1 MKEIKITNFIPVNS
15 PSFRGKE
22 KEYLNECIDSGWISF
37 EGPFVERF
45 EDEFAKHHHRTNGIS
60 VSNGT
65 AALEL
70 AFNALELKPGDEVI
84 MPSFTIISCARA
96 ILMSGATP
104 VLVDVEIDSWNAS
117 PEAII
122 NLISENTKA
131 ILVVHTYGLPVNLL
145 PLMKICEKR
154 NIHLIEDVAEAIGL
168 KLNGSLCGSF
178 GAISTFSFYPNK
190 HITTGEG
197 GMILTDDKRFA
208 EKCRLMRNL
217 AFEGK
222 RRFVHHHLAPNY
234 RLTNMQAAIGLAQ
247 LENLQESIEMKK
259 NMGRTYLELLES
271 FHLIQLPL
279 LETSYAEN
287 IFWVFGILLKDQVNL
302 CAQEMI
308 NRLNLEGIGCREF
321 FWPIHEQPVFKNEN
335 FYSDEDAFPVSSK
348 IARRGLYLPSGIS
361 LERENIE
368 AVCKILM
375 EILSTSPK

>member
-1 MKEIKITNFIPVNS
+1 MSDRQVRRRSKITNFIPVNS

-45 EDEFAKHHHRTNGIS
+45 EDEFAKHHHRTNGVS

-96 ILMSGATP
+96 ILMTGATP
-104 VLVDVEIDSWNAS
+104 VFVDVEIDSWNAS
-117 PEAII
+117 PDAII
-122 NLISENTKA
+122 NLISEKTKA

-145 PLMKICEKR
+145 PLMKICEDR
-154 NIHLIEDVAEAIGL
+154 NIHIVEDVAEAIGL
-168 KLNGSLCGSF
+168 ELENRLCGSF

-197 GMILTDDKRFA
+197 GMILTDDKGFA

-247 LENLQESIEMKK
+247 LENLAQTIEMKK
-259 NMGRTYLELLES
+259 TMGRTYLELLGG
-271 FHLIQLPL
+271 FDLIQLPL
-279 LETSYAEN
+279 LKTSYAEN
-287 IFWVFGILLKDQVNL
+287 IFWVFGILLNYLVNL
-302 CAQEMI
+302 DTDEMI
-308 NRLNLEGIGCREF
+308 NQLK
-321 FWPIHEQPVFKNEN
+321 H
-335 FYSDEDAFPVSSK
+335 
-348 IARRGLYLPSGIS
+348 
-361 LERENIE
+361 
-368 AVCKILM
+368 
-375 EILSTSPK
+375 